1 MRRRILLLLISHLVV
16 LGVGFGL
23 GVYFLP
29 ILTAPDDPPVQ
40 QVQAAMEQA
49 RYHANLHRDQKG
61 SDALHWADGAL
72 SVSATQVAFTGKI
85 APGPDYKVYLTHEFV
100 DTKAGFERIKADA
113 VRIGEVKTFNRFLVE
128 VPPGVDVEEFTTVVV
143 WCERFAQFI
152 SAGQYRT
159 PG

>member
-1 MRRRILLLLISHLVV
+1 MRRLILLLTTHLLT
-16 LGVGFGL
+16 LGAGFGL

-40 QVQAAMEQA
+40 KVQAAMEQA
-49 RYHANLHRDQKG
+49 RYHATLHRDQKG
-61 SDALHWADGAL
+61 SDALHWADGTL
-72 SVSATQVAFTGKI
+72 SISSTAVAFTGKI
-85 APGPDYKVYLTHEFV
+85 APGPDYKVYLTREFV

-113 VRIGEVKTFNRFLVE
+113 VRIGEVKTFNRFVVD
-128 VPPGVDVEEFTTVVV
+128 VPTGVDVEEFTTVVV